1 MFARIQSALSAFR
14 SAFFDAAGGGSRWA
28 NHRAPMIAPNTWI
41 DNPPIMRARAL
52 AEARNNPIAVKCV
65 ESIIGAVI
73 GGSGI
78 LPQWRSDQGVAL
90 AWRAFM
96 STSDLEGRLDWTGLL
111 ALVLR
116 TLIVEGECFVLLSVD
131 RGQLKL
137 QVLGPEFLDT
147 SKVNGTTAAG
157 IEFDGPR
164 RTAYW
169 LYERNPSE
177 PGASL
182 RSVRVD
188 AADCLHIFKP
198 QRPGAQRGASW
209 LGPVLLALKELDE
222 YLQSMGVRAKVG
234 AQFVAFLRTPDG
246 SNPLQADATV
256 PSLEPGSVVRLRPNE
271 DVEFSDPPDMG
282 VTLDPFVRSMLRRIA
297 AGLGIPYE
305 ILSGDHSSVTFASGR
320 HGLIEWQRQIESI
333 VYSIL
338 VPQLCI
344 PIYRRW
350 VALSRATGAIG
361 EDPPEPR
368 WIAPRLEMLD
378 AGAEVRAQ
386 IAAIRA
392 GLTSRREAVS
402 VLGWNVEEIDREIAA
417 DNGRADSLGL
427 VLDSDPRKT
436 AAQGQI
442 QQEAK
447 GESSNGD

>member
-1 MFARIQSALSAFR
+1 MILDRVLGYFGFVR
-14 SAFFDAAGGGSRWA
+14 SPFYHGAAAGGVWT
-28 NHRAPMIAPNTWI
+28 NYRAPMIAPNGWVGYS
-41 DNPPIMRARAL
+41 PIMGARSQ
-52 AEARNNPIAVKCV
+52 AEARNNAVATKAIEAIV
-65 ESIIGAVI
+65 GAVI

-78 LPQWRSDQGVAL
+78 VPQWRADADAAM

-96 STSDLEGRLDWTGLL
+96 ATCDLDGRLDWIGILG
-111 ALVLR
+111 LVLR
-116 TLIVEGECFVLLSVD
+116 TVVIEGEVFILLSVD
-131 RGQLKL
+131 RGTLKL
-137 QVLGPEFLDT
+137 QVLGQEFLDT

-157 IEFDGPR
+157 IEFEGPR
-164 RTAYW
+164 RTGYW

-209 LGPVLLALKELDE
+209 LAPVLLALKELDE
-222 YLQSMGVRAKVG
+222 YLQASLVRAHV
-234 AQFVAFLRTPDG
+234 ASQFVG
-246 SNPLQADATV
+246 YWKSNRPTAPGAPPPIPTMA
-256 PSLEPGSVVRLRPNE
+256 PGSMVELRPDE
-271 DVEFSDPPDMG
+271 EVEFTEPPDAG
-282 VTLDPFVRSMLRRIA
+282 TTFDPFVKSMLRRIA

-361 EDPPEPR
+361 DEPPEPR

-386 IAAIRA
+386 IAAIRG

-402 VLGWNVEEIDREIAA
+402 VLGWNAEEIDREIAA

-427 VLDSDPRKT
+427 ILDSDPRKT

-442 QQEAK
+442 QQDPK
-447 GESSNGD
+447 GEL